1 MNDNS
6 KFKLG
11 LFIIISVAVFFI
23 GLLILGS
30 LDRFKEKAILSTLVS
45 ESVQG
50 LSVGSAVKYQGV
62 PIGNVR
68 EIMIYPHNNVIR
80 IDMEINPSKFRMQE
94 PGQKEPITA
103 TVDEFTEGVK
113 KAVEKGL
120 RCRMELEGITGGKY
134 IELQFVPDAGPSG
147 IDISAFSLEYTYV
160 PSQPSLISDLRGSVT
175 SILAKLDSI
184 DYKGISDRAN
194 TTLDALN
201 ERLQSPKLD
210 ETLDNVNS
218 MVSSARKSIDN
229 LEKLTNSDVRE
240 HIETLADNANI
251 AAGAVES
258 LAKTVEF
265 EIKAVEFAQISENL
279 RSFLATAIRTS
290 KTLDE
295 TLFNVNNG
303 VDSLIELIQ
312 YIDSDPSSLIQGK
325 KKPKTDE
332 KEPDEKKKKSG
343 FLNR

>member
-11 LFIIISVAVFFI
+11 LFIIIAVAVFFAS
-23 GLLILGS
+23 LLILGS
-30 LDRFKEKAILSTLVS
+30 LDRFKKKAYISTLVS

-50 LSVGSAVKYQGV
+50 LSVGSAMKYQGV
-62 PIGNVR
+62 PIGSVR
-68 EIMIYPHNNVIR
+68 EIMIYPHNNMIR
-80 IDMEINPSKFRMQE
+80 IDMEIDPAKFKMQE
-94 PGQKEPITA
+94 SGRKTPSTA
-103 TVDEFTEGVK
+103 TVEEFTEGVR

-134 IELQFVPDAGPSG
+134 IELQFDKDPAPPQFAADQFA
-147 IDISAFSLEYTYV
+147 LEYTYV

-201 ERLQSPKLD
+201 ERLESPKLD
-210 ETLDNVNS
+210 ETLDNVNA

-229 LEKLTNSDVRE
+229 LEKLTDSGVRE
-240 HIETLADNANI
+240 RIETLTDNANN
-251 AAGAVES
+251 AANTVES
-258 LAKTVEF
+258 LARTVET
-265 EIKAVEFAQISENL
+265 EIKAIEFAQTSENL
-279 RSFLATAIRTS
+279 RDFLSTATRTT
-290 KTLDE
+290 KTINE

-312 YIDSDPSSLIQGK
+312 YLDSDPSALIQGK
-325 KKPKTDE
+325 KKTK
-332 KEPDEKKKKSG
+332 PDEQKSDAGKK
-343 FLNR
+343 